1 MNPLIPAGILF
12 LLMPFIYSVRL
23 QDMEQ
28 SPRFVV
34 LAMVIAGSSMAI
46 AGRLLWNRKK
56 TKAPVMDLFHWV
68 LAAWLVVVTIAM
80 SSSINPGDA
89 LYEWLKILLFVSL
102 FFNFHLALAGNNDNR
117 IIIYRLITISALL
130 FIVIGIYE
138 FYPYV
143 KRYERWGLPVK
154 IDYSITSSLG
164 NKNFFSETLLLILPF
179 SGLAFLTGNRFWKV
193 FSLSMAVLIL
203 ISLVILQTWSTWMA
217 LVFGA
222 ITIALMIFWNRER
235 IFKTSSER
243 KYAMMA
249 GAAILLVPLI
259 AVVVFF
265 SSAGSNPVKEKA
277 TAILAV
283 ITGREQATH
292 LTAQMSV
299 NERLIMWQNAVRV
312 IKDHPWKG
320 TGLANLKLVAPAY
333 GLNSQKHMVDG
344 KIRYT
349 HPHNEFLFS
358 AAETGIPGL
367 ALYATMMILLFIY
380 TLSLSGR
387 ANSFGE
393 LMPFAMFAFFI
404 AGFAVISL
412 VSMPST
418 RFYPWIFYFL
428 TASVLIA
435 EKNKIKTATRIIP
448 LKVIAIALTI
458 SILTG
463 GISSYVGYRRLK
475 HDFALSYARLSDNK
489 KQYPVMKHHLETIN
503 RKIFPLDATA
513 TPIAWYLGYTT
524 FYMGDRASAF
534 NYFKEAVE
542 TNPNH
547 LMALNDLGTGYNL
560 SGQPD
565 SAIYFYEKALTIEPE
580 FKDARINLSIVH
592 YNAGRTGKAY
602 ETLVRYRGHVRNE
615 SLPVFTTIILAQAQA
630 LGWSKEA
637 VDSLREHLGT
647 GEEVQK
653 FLQEVQKTPL
663 GEKFP

>member
-1 MNPLIPAGILF
+1 
-12 LLMPFIYSVRL
+12 
-23 QDMEQ
+23 MEQ

-34 LAMVIAGSSMAI
+34 LAILVTGTSLAL
-46 AGRLLWNRKK
+46 AGRMLWNRK
-56 TKAPVMDLFHWV
+56 TIQVPAMDPFHWI
-68 LAAWLVVVTIAM
+68 LAAWLLVVTIAM

-89 LYEWLKILLFVSL
+89 LYEWLKTLLFVSL
-102 FFNFHLALAGNNDNR
+102 FFIFGFSPGSHQPYRL
-117 IIIYRLITISALL
+117 IMYRLITLSALL
-130 FIVIGIYE
+130 FLIIGAIE

-143 KRYERWGLPVK
+143 KRYESWGMDVK
-154 IDYSITSSLG
+154 IDYSISSSLG

-179 SGLAFLTGNRFWKV
+179 TGLTFLTGNRFWRV

-203 ISLVILQTWSTWMA
+203 ILLVILQTWSTWMA

-222 ITIALMIFWNRER
+222 ITIALMIFWNRNR

-249 GAAILLVPLI
+249 GFTILMVPLI
-259 AVVVFF
+259 AVVLFF
-265 SSAGSNPVKEKA
+265 SSADSNPVKEKA
-277 TAILAV
+277 AAIFAV
-283 ITGREQATH
+283 ITGREQATQ
-292 LTAQMSV
+292 LTSQKSV

-380 TLSLSGR
+380 TLSLSGK
-387 ANSFGE
+387 AKSFGE
-393 LMPFAMFAFFI
+393 LIPFALFAFFI
-404 AGFAVISL
+404 AGFAAISL

-418 RFYPWIFYFL
+418 RFYPWILFFI

-435 EKNKIKTATRIIP
+435 EKNKMETAAKKIP
-448 LKVIAIALTI
+448 MQVTAIVLAI
-458 SILTG
+458 SIVAG
-463 GISSYVGYRRLK
+463 AASIYIGYRRLK
-475 HDFALSYARLSDNK
+475 HDFALSYALLSDRK
-489 KQYPVMKHHLETIN
+489 KQYPIMKRHLETIN

-602 ETLVRYRGHVRNE
+602 ETLVGYRGRVRKE
-615 SLPVFTTIILAQAQA
+615 ALPVFTTIILAKAQA
-630 LGWSKEA
+630 LGWNSEA
-637 VDSLREHLGT
+637 VDSLRERIGNGL
-647 GEEVQK
+647 EVQK